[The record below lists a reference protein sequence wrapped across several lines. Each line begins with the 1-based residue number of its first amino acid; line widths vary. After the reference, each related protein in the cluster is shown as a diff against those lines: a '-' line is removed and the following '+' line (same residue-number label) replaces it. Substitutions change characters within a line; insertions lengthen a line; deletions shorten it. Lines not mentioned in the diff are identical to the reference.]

1 MELVCYGKTN
11 RSEKEID
18 RWVYRVYPVTMNN
31 RLRNGIPAAPV
42 NINDI
47 ASELGVS
54 KTTVSRA
61 ISGKGR
67 IGNETREKVLALIE
81 ERGYSPNLI
90 AKSLAVSKT
99 FNIAVAIPRDT
110 DVREIPFFQECL
122 YGITRAVEARE
133 YDVVLSITTGEDI
146 SSLKRIIRN
155 RKVDGFILTRP
166 LAGDKAIAFMETTS
180 LPFVVI
186 GSPETQSVYHVDSDH
201 RDGCRKA
208 TGHVLLRGFTRHVLL
223 GGNPDHRVNR
233 DRLNGYLDAIK
244 KGDGT
249 DYGDTGQIVWGMDGL
264 REIESVL
271 PGIMRTRPQCL
282 ICMDD
287 VIATHALAW
296 LYRKGFSI
304 PEDIALVSFHDSAAM
319 ETHYPPISAL
329 HINVQKLASLAGNT
343 ILDRIEGKK
352 VKTVNLVPSRFIVRD
367 SSRAR

>member
-1 MELVCYGKTN
+1 M
-11 RSEKEID
+11 
-18 RWVYRVYPVTMNN
+18 MNN
-31 RLRNGIPAAPV
+31 RLRNGETAAPV

-67 IGNETREKVLALIE
+67 IGNETREKVLSLIK

-90 AKSLAVSKT
+90 ARSLAVSKT
-99 FNIAVAIPRDT
+99 CNIAVAIPRDT

-146 SSLKRIIRN
+146 SSLKRIVRN

-180 LPFVVI
+180 LPYTVI
-186 GSPETQSVYHVDSDH
+186 GSPEAPSVYHVDSDH
-201 RDGCRKA
+201 REGCRKA
-208 TGHVLLRGFTRHVLL
+208 TEHVLSRGFVRHVLL

-233 DRLNGYLDAIK
+233 DRLAGYLDALK
-244 KGDGT
+244 KSTGT
-249 DYGDTGQIVWGMDGL
+249 DAVDSGRLVWGMDGQ
-264 REIESVL
+264 REIETVL
-271 PGIMRTRPQCL
+271 PGIMKKKPQCL

-296 LYRKGFSI
+296 LYRKGYSV
-304 PEDIALVSFHDSAAM
+304 PHDVALVSFHDSAAM
-319 ETHYPPISAL
+319 ESHHPPVSAL
-329 HINVQKLASLAGNT
+329 HINVQKLALLAGNT

-352 VKTVNLVPSRFIVRD
+352 VKRVNLVPSRFVIRD
-367 SSRAR
+367 SSRA

>member
-1 MELVCYGKTN
+1 
-11 RSEKEID
+11 
-18 RWVYRVYPVTMNN
+18 MNN
-31 RLRNGIPAAPV
+31 RLRNGKTEAPV

-81 ERGYSPNLI
+81 QRGYSPNLI

-99 FNIAVAIPRDT
+99 FNIAVAVPRDT

-166 LAGDKAIAFMETTS
+166 LAGDKAIACMEATS

-186 GSPETQSVYHVDSDH
+186 GSPETASVYHVDSDH
-201 RDGCRKA
+201 REGCRKA
-208 TGHVLLRGFTRHVLL
+208 TEHVLSRGYVWHVLL

-233 DRLNGYLDAIK
+233 DRLAGYLDAVK
-244 KGDGT
+244 KNGVTDGGKS
-249 DYGDTGQIVWGMDGL
+249 DRLVWGMDGQ
-264 REIESVL
+264 REIETVL
-271 PGIMRTRPQCL
+271 PGIMKGKPQCL

-296 LYRKGFSI
+296 LYRKGYSV
-304 PEDIALVSFHDSAAM
+304 PEDVALVSFHDSAAM
-319 ETHYPPISAL
+319 VSHHPPISAL

>member
-1 MELVCYGKTN
+1 
-11 RSEKEID
+11 
-18 RWVYRVYPVTMNN
+18 MNN
-31 RLRNGIPAAPV
+31 RLRNGKSGANV

-47 ASELGVS
+47 AKELGVS

-67 IGNETREKVLALIE
+67 IGTETREKVLALID

-133 YDVVLSITTGEDI
+133 YDVVLSITTGDDI
-146 SSLKRIIRN
+146 SSLKRIVRN
-155 RKVDGFILTRP
+155 RKVDGFVLTRP

-201 RDGCRKA
+201 REGCRKA
-208 TGHVLLRGFTRHVLL
+208 TEHVLSRGFARHVLL

-233 DRLNGYLDAIK
+233 DRLTGYLDAVK
-244 KGDGT
+244 KSGGS
-249 DYGDTGQIVWGMDGL
+249 DTGEAGQLVWGMDGQ

-271 PGIMRTRPQCL
+271 PGIMRARPQCL

-296 LYRKGFSI
+296 LYRKGYSVPDDVAI
-304 PEDIALVSFHDSAAM
+304 VSFHDSAAM
-319 ETHYPPISAL
+319 ESHHPSISAL
-329 HINVQKLASLAGNT
+329 HINVQKLALLAGNT
-343 ILDRIEGKK
+343 ILDRIEGKNIKK
-352 VKTVNLVPSRFIVRD
+352 VNKVPSRFIVRN
-367 SSRAR
+367 SSRAQ